1 MTDLDRQAKSSDTT
15 TMKHA
20 SMHKAKNRA
29 PRLMKM
35 QEQQTARQE
44 IGMANQFFSCIVHYS
59 PACSCFAF
67 RTSVVLL
74 RDASLSKRRK
84 SKRAAETGLVHFTAI
99 SGGLTW
105 RFLSQIISDGVVNS
119 VILFSFEPCL

>member
-44 IGMANQFFSCIVHYS
+44 IGMAN
-59 PACSCFAF
+59 
-67 RTSVVLL
+67 
-74 RDASLSKRRK
+74 
-84 SKRAAETGLVHFTAI
+84 
-99 SGGLTW
+99 
-105 RFLSQIISDGVVNS
+105 
-119 VILFSFEPCL
+119 